1 MNVIAL
7 AYMTKYQT
15 KSDLKCPHLMEANNL
30 HIQKVLYNVIYMKQ
44 YHEILKNQNIQK
56 ILFGFLLYI
65 HSTFLKKSLKWRN
78 IMNTFIQ
85 LEQYKFIKSNSK
97 DL

>member
-15 KSDLKCPHLMEANNL
+15 KSDLKCPHLMEAKNL

-65 HSTFLKKSLKWRN
+65 QQEKIYF
-78 IMNTFIQ
+78 F
-85 LEQYKFIKSNSK
+85 
-97 DL
+97 